1 MNICLC
7 IAWSIYLADSDMFLS
22 SQGSSLDQIIFQ
34 IKAAN
39 ELFCSRLCK
48 KTDGCNAFS
57 FLETSGQCDLARGS
71 IVGPASGFVYT
82 RLAHGPNATQSS
94 VTTAPVTTAPVTT
107 TPVTIAPVTTT
118 PVETTPITTS
128 PDTTSQVTTTQV
140 RLYTC
145 RCMLKVKYASLK
157 RFTLCCLISYNY
169 TIFRMGL

>member
-71 IVGPASGFVYT
+71 IVGSDSGFVYT

-107 TPVTIAPVTTT
+107 TPV
-118 PVETTPITTS
+118 ETTPITTS
-128 PDTTSQVTTTQV
+128 PDTTSQDTTTQV

-145 RCMLKVKYASLK
+145 RCMLKVKYARSH
-157 RFTLCCLISYNY
+157 CVA
-169 TIFRMGL
+169 